1 MAELKEVRV
10 PDLGSSNLTASQR
23 RRAVPW
29 AAVLGAVALLVAAG
43 CKVHDPATTHVAA
56 TERRSL
62 SCEIGIVG
70 GGPAGTY
77 MAYRLAPRF
86 GAGVCLFEKEVE
98 VGGRLRDET
107 LGGVRVGWGAR
118 RVNDSQGY
126 VKELARELDIE
137 LETPEP
143 RGHLMLVKG
152 RFGYSPDDF
161 VDLFPGL
168 KGPLDDDPATTRED
182 ELYAL
187 LLREKARAKAYP
199 NFRDFVDA
207 VAGPASSEYLR
218 SVSRFHSDFDLAHS
232 AANYIEIL
240 EEEMQLSSV
249 NHYPVGGMS
258 MFPLELA
265 ERAAARGVRIY
276 TSEPLLS
283 LDTAGP
289 GPGAGYALRTP
300 SYDVTVRKLV
310 IAAPPSGFDFVQ
322 GPLAEEIRAQPAY
335 QALIPLRIVVINQR
349 WSSPWWENVD
359 NPKREDLTGKPFRVY
374 TTDHCVQHTEI
385 PREPYLAG
393 AHVLRS
399 VYAEE
404 PKCVAFWEDLFKKGG
419 LPAVEAEVVR
429 GLNLTFN
436 TGAPGQQIAVPKP
449 LETTFHVWP
458 AGWYYVRSGTSMTIA
473 EIERWSIEPLKGR
486 EDLMLVGEAWSNRP
500 GWAIGAFRTVDTV
513 LEARFGF

>member
-1 MAELKEVRV
+1 V
-10 PDLGSSNLTASQR
+10 
-23 RRAVPW
+23 
-29 AAVLGAVALLVAAG
+29 AVLGAVALLAAAG
-43 CKVHDPATTHVAA
+43 CSARGPATARAAA
-56 TERRSL
+56 TERRPL

-86 GAGVCLFEKEVE
+86 GAGVCLFEKEDE

-107 LGGVRVGWGAR
+107 IGGVRVGWGGR
-118 RVNDSQGY
+118 RVNDTHRF
-126 VKELARELDIE
+126 VKELARELDIP

-143 RGHLMLVKG
+143 RGSLLLVQG

-168 KGPLDDDPATTRED
+168 MGPLDDDPATTRED

-199 NFRDFVDA
+199 TFRGFVEA
-207 VAGPASSEYLR
+207 IAGPAAFEYLR
-218 SVSRFHSDFDLAHS
+218 SVSRFHADFDLSLS
-232 AANYIEIL
+232 AAHYVDLL
-240 EEEMQLSSV
+240 EEEMQLSSI

-258 MFPLELA
+258 QFPLKLA
-265 ERAAARGVRIY
+265 GKAAAQGVRIY

-283 LDTAGP
+283 FDAAGP
-289 GPGAGYALRTP
+289 GPGAGYVLRTP
-300 SYDVTVRKLV
+300 SYEATVRRLV
-310 IAAPPSGFDFVQ
+310 IAAPPSGFDFVL
-322 GPLAEEIRAQPAY
+322 GPLAEELRAQPAY
-335 QALIPLRIVVINQR
+335 QALMPVRMVVINQR
-349 WSSPWWENVD
+349 WSAPWWSNVD
-359 NPKREDLTGKPFRVY
+359 NPKRQDLTGKPLRVF

-404 PKCVAFWEDLFKKGG
+404 PECVATWEKLFEQGG
-419 LPAVEAEVVR
+419 LAAVEAEVVR

-436 TGAPGQQIAVPKP
+436 TGAPGQSVAVPKP

-458 AGWYYVRSGTSMTIA
+458 AGWYYVRPGTSMTSA
-473 EIERWSIEPLKGR
+473 EIARWSIEPLKGR

-500 GWAIGAFRTVDTV
+500 GWAIGAYGTVETV
-513 LEARFGF
+513 LKARFGF